1 MDIKIKLAYDEIEN
15 IKILFEEYTKML
27 GEDLT
32 FQDYESELKSLPG
45 KYQLPEGRLYI
56 AYFENRVAG
65 CVALRYLEENK
76 CEMKRL
82 YVRPEYRNKKLGK
95 LLAQKVI
102 EDAGVIGY
110 KSMVLDTLGSLKS
123 AICLYESLG
132 FKQIQ
137 PYYYNPLK
145 DVLYFELIL

>member
-15 IKILFEEYTKML
+15 IKLLFEEYTKML

-32 FQDYESELKSLPG
+32 FQDYESELKNLPG
-45 KYQLPEGRLYI
+45 KYQLPEGRLYT
-56 AYFENRVAG
+56 AYFENQLAG
-65 CVALRYLEENK
+65 CVALRCLKENK

-82 YVRPEYRNKKLGK
+82 YVRSKYRSKKIGK

-102 EDAGVIGY
+102 EDARAIGY

-123 AICLYESLG
+123 AVYLYKNLG
-132 FKQIQ
+132 FQQIQ

-145 DVLYFELIL
+145 DVLYFELVL

>member
-32 FQDYESELKSLPG
+32 FQDYESELKGLPG
-45 KYQLPEGRLYI
+45 KYQMPKGRLYA
-56 AYFENRVAG
+56 AYFENQLAG
-65 CVALRYLEENK
+65 CIALRCLEENK

-82 YVRPEYRNKKLGK
+82 YVRPEYRSKKIGK

-102 EDAGVIGY
+102 EDARAIGY

-123 AICLYESLG
+123 AIYLYENLG
-132 FKQIQ
+132 FQQIQ

-145 DVLYFELIL
+145 DVLYFELVL